1 MPKVKLPKG
10 APALDM
16 TPMVDLGF
24 LLVTFF
30 MLTAKFRA
38 PEPVMVD
45 TPSSTSNEPLPEKV
59 MMVTVDTDGRVFWD
73 MSGKDA
79 RAQMIKDM
87 MVTHTELQLGEKDI
101 ERFSVMGPIGQPIT
115 KLAEYIRAD
124 ERLRTQMDATT
135 EGIPTDS
142 LNNELADWITA
153 GYGGF
158 ARDQDAKGVTIEMMT
173 EDRDL
178 RLSYGIKADGDT
190 DYEKVEKVIDIFRKK
205 EIYIFNM
212 VTDFEAFDSDA
223 AGSVE

>member
-1 MPKVKLPKG
+1 MPKVKIPKG

-45 TPSSTSNEPLPEKV
+45 TPSSTSNEQLPEKV

-73 MSGKDA
+73 MSGKEA
-79 RAQMIKDM
+79 RAQMITDM
-87 MVTHTELQLGEKDI
+87 MAAHPELKLDEKDI
-101 ERFSVMGPIGQPIT
+101 NRFAVMGPIGQPLT
-115 KLAEYIRAD
+115 RLAEYIRGD
-124 ERLRTQMDATT
+124 ERARTEMDATT
-135 EGIPTDS
+135 AGIPTDS
-142 LNNELADWITA
+142 LNNELGEWITA

-158 ARDQDAKGVTIEMMT
+158 VKDQNDKGVTIQMMN
-173 EDRDL
+173 EDKEL
-178 RLSYGIKADGDT
+178 RLRYGIKADGDA
-190 DYEKVEKVIDIFRKK
+190 DYEKVERVIDIFRDK
-205 EIYIFNM
+205 EIFIFNM

-223 AGSVE
+223 MSGAE